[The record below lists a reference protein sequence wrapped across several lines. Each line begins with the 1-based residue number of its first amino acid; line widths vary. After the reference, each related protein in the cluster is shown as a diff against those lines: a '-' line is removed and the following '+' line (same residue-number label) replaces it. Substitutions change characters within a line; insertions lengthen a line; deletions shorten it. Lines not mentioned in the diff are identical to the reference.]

1 MKPQR
6 TSKGSKWSGGKRHR
20 LSALPGLKSSADFS
34 IGYSGI
40 VNIKPVSVG
49 SAPCTS
55 GRGIDMI
62 RLAVLLVLLSAAEIS
77 TEGYVVVDPPEAVVC
92 ELGWCYVLEPEMT
105 WRVNDTR
112 N

>member
-1 MKPQR
+1 LVDVL
-6 TSKGSKWSGGKRHR
+6 KGASRQKR
-20 LSALPGLKSSADFS
+20 LPDGVIL
-34 IGYSGI
+34 
-40 VNIKPVSVG
+40 
-49 SAPCTS
+49 
-55 GRGIDMI
+55 I
-62 RLAVLLVLLSAAEIS
+62 RLAVLLVLLSAVEIS